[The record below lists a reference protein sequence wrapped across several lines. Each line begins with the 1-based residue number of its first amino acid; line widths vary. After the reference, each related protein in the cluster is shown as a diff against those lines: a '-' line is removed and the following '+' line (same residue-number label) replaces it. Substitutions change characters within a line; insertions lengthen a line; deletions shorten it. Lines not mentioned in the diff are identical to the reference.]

1 MAIAETFPVLGL
13 VALRICPVLLAVGMG
28 PLQRV
33 PMMVRLVLLVV
44 FSITTTF
51 LLSPDTSL
59 RLEKNLLWVVLCEL
73 VIGVCIFFTLQ
84 VIFAA
89 ISFWGR
95 VVDMQIGF
103 GAAGI
108 FDPSV
113 NTQESITGSIYIMAA
128 TALFFLLGIHIEF
141 IKVILV
147 SYNTIPLGSHLLLIP
162 PVHLASLITAIFST
176 VLLIFAPVILLL
188 WLLDI
193 FTGFISRTMP
203 QMNIYFVM
211 MPLKIGS
218 GLFLLSVFS
227 KQSLGLFNSLLNSL
241 VYYWSNFF

>member
-1 MAIAETFPVLGL
+1 MSSNTHHDEPFYRKYIWSTDHKIIGL
-13 VALRICPVLLAVGMG
+13 
-28 PLQRV
+28 QY
-33 PMMVRLVLLVV
+33 
-44 FSITTTF
+44 
-51 LLSPDTSL
+51 
-59 RLEKNLLWVVLCEL
+59 
-73 VIGVCIFFTLQ
+73 
-84 VIFAA
+84 
-89 ISFWGR
+89 
-95 VVDMQIGF
+95 GF
-103 GAAGI
+103 
-108 FDPSV
+108 
-113 NTQESITGSIYIMAA
+113 